1 MESKRIDWDVFRV
14 DNLPTVSKNNQLDS
28 SERVMQMLTIKSDAA
43 RVELFKKNIYQSVP
57 SERSSLVHFDTHTE
71 ESRQV

>member
-1 MESKRIDWDVFRV
+1 MESKRLDWDVFRV

-28 SERVMQMLTIKSDAA
+28 LERVLQMLTIKSDAA
-43 RVELFKKNIYQSVP
+43 KVEISHSPVKEVCF
-57 SERSSLVHFDTHTE
+57 FDTHTE